1 MITIIAFLILLGVL
15 VVIHEGG
22 HFFVLR
28 MCKVHVDRF
37 SVCMGPVIYK
47 KKDKKGTEFVL
58 SALPLGGYVSYL
70 SKKALDAEPEM
81 KKNFT
86 DEQLDNLFETKP
98 KWQRAAVMFA
108 GPLANFIL
116 AVIIFTF
123 IFSSQQTVKPIF
135 LVDGEYV
142 SSSSISGDINKND
155 ILVSINGEKIL
166 NPTEYRL
173 ALLANAGLT
182 GEINVGFLNAK
193 SSETYYRNISVVDF
207 LSNSEQQQEPEKFF
221 PIEIT
226 SYISPEIG
234 SLSRQGPAS
243 LAGVKAGDKILEI
256 DGKSINHFAEV
267 SDILTSSPSSN
278 VNLVI
283 QRNGETK
290 NFFINTEISEAGT
303 PILGI
308 SAAYK
313 RSIFEAFTKSV
324 RDTYN
329 LSIKTLLFIGKMI
342 TGNMGAENLS
352 GPVGIA
358 KMSGEAFSAGFLPF
372 LYLMAILSIS
382 LGVLNLL
389 PIPVLDGGQLT
400 MLAIE
405 AIRGEPLPARVENF
419 AYTLGAMMVGFLL
432 VFAVT
437 NDIFKAPNF
446 FCITY
451 KYNYSFIF

>member
-37 SVCMGPVIYK
+37 SVGMGPVIYK
-47 KKDKKGTEFVL
+47 KKDKKGTEFAL

-116 AVIIFTF
+116 AVFIFTF

-135 LVDGEYV
+135 LVDSEYV

-155 ILVSINGEKIL
+155 ILVSINGEKIS

-182 GEINVGFLNAK
+182 GEINAVFLNAK
-193 SSETYYRNISVVDF
+193 SSEIYNRNISVVDF

-221 PIEIT
+221 PIGIT

-243 LAGVKAGDKILEI
+243 LAGVMAGDRILEI
-256 DGKSINHFAEV
+256 DGKSVNHFAEV
-267 SDILTSSPSSN
+267 SDVLISSTNSN
-278 VNLVI
+278 VNFVV

-329 LSIKTLLFIGKMI
+329 LSVKTLLFIGKMI

-358 KMSGEAFSAGFLPF
+358 KMSGEAFNAGFLPF

-419 AYTLGAMMVGFLL
+419 AYTLGALMVGFLL

-437 NDIFKAPNF
+437 NDIFRWVG
-446 FCITY
+446 
-451 KYNYSFIF
+451 

>member
-37 SVCMGPVIYK
+37 SVGMGPVIYK
-47 KKDKKGTEFVL
+47 KKDKKGTEFAL

-81 KKNFT
+81 RKNFT
-86 DEQLDNLFETKP
+86 DEQLENLFETKP

-155 ILVSINGEKIL
+155 ILVSINGEKIS

-173 ALLANAGLT
+173 ALLASAGLT
-182 GEINVGFLNAK
+182 GEINAGFLNAK
-193 SSETYYRNISVVDF
+193 SSETYYRSISVEDF

-243 LAGVKAGDKILEI
+243 LAGIIAGDKILEI
-256 DGKSINHFAEV
+256 DGKKVNHFAEV
-267 SDILTSSPSSN
+267 SDILSSSSNSN

-283 QRNGETK
+283 QRNGEIK
-290 NFFINTEISEAGT
+290 SFFINTEISGNGT

-313 RSIFEAFTKSV
+313 RSIIEAFTKSV

-329 LSIKTLLFIGKMI
+329 LSVKTLLFIGKMI

-419 AYTLGAMMVGFLL
+419 AYTLGALMVGFLL

-437 NDIFKAPNF
+437 NDIFRWVG
-446 FCITY
+446 
-451 KYNYSFIF
+451 

>member
-37 SVCMGPVIYK
+37 SVGMGPVIYK
-47 KKDKKGTEFVL
+47 KKDKKGTEFAL

-135 LVDGEYV
+135 LVDSEYV

-267 SDILTSSPSSN
+267 SDILTSSPSRN

-419 AYTLGAMMVGFLL
+419 AYTLGALMVGFLL

-437 NDIFKAPNF
+437 NDIFRWVG
-446 FCITY
+446 
-451 KYNYSFIF
+451 

>member
-37 SVCMGPVIYK
+37 SVGMGPVIYK
-47 KKDKKGTEFVL
+47 KKDKKGTEFAL

-86 DEQLDNLFETKP
+86 DEQLENLFETKP

-155 ILVSINGEKIL
+155 ILVSINGEKIS

-173 ALLANAGLT
+173 ALLASAGLT
-182 GEINVGFLNAK
+182 GEINAGFLNAK
-193 SSETYYRNISVVDF
+193 SSETYYRSISVKDF

-243 LAGVKAGDKILEI
+243 LAGIIAGDKILEI
-256 DGKSINHFAEV
+256 DGKRVNHFAEV
-267 SDILTSSPSSN
+267 SDILSSSSSSN
-278 VNLVI
+278 INLVI
-283 QRNGETK
+283 QRNGEIK
-290 NFFINTEISEAGT
+290 SFFINTEISENGT

-313 RSIFEAFTKSV
+313 RSIIEAFTKSV

-329 LSIKTLLFIGKMI
+329 LSVKTLLFIGKMI

-419 AYTLGAMMVGFLL
+419 AYTLGALMVGFLL

-437 NDIFKAPNF
+437 NDIFRWVG
-446 FCITY
+446 
-451 KYNYSFIF
+451 

>member
-37 SVCMGPVIYK
+37 SVGMGPVIYK
-47 KKDKKGTEFVL
+47 KKDKKGTEFAL

-116 AVIIFTF
+116 AVFIFTF

-155 ILVSINGEKIL
+155 ILVSINGEKIS

-182 GEINVGFLNAK
+182 GEINAGFLNAK

-221 PIEIT
+221 PIGIT

-267 SDILTSSPSSN
+267 SDILTSSSSSN

-329 LSIKTLLFIGKMI
+329 LSVKTLLFIGKMI

-419 AYTLGAMMVGFLL
+419 AYTLGALMVGFLL

-437 NDIFKAPNF
+437 NDIFRWVG
-446 FCITY
+446 
-451 KYNYSFIF
+451 

>member
-37 SVCMGPVIYK
+37 SVGMGPVIYK
-47 KKDKKGTEFVL
+47 KKDKKGTEFAL

-81 KKNFT
+81 RKNFT
-86 DEQLDNLFETKP
+86 DEQLENLFETKP

-155 ILVSINGEKIL
+155 ILVSINGEKIS

-173 ALLANAGLT
+173 ALLASAGLT
-182 GEINVGFLNAK
+182 GEINAGFLNAK
-193 SSETYYRNISVVDF
+193 SSETYYRSIRVEDF

-234 SLSRQGPAS
+234 SLSKQGPAS
-243 LAGVKAGDKILEI
+243 LAGIIAGDKILEI
-256 DGKSINHFAEV
+256 DGKKVNHFAEV
-267 SDILTSSPSSN
+267 SDILSSSSNSN

-283 QRNGETK
+283 QRNGEIK
-290 NFFINTEISEAGT
+290 SFFINTEISGNGT

-313 RSIFEAFTKSV
+313 RSIIEAFTKSV

-329 LSIKTLLFIGKMI
+329 LSVKTLLFIGKMI

-419 AYTLGAMMVGFLL
+419 AYTLGALMVGFLL

-437 NDIFKAPNF
+437 NDIFRWVG
-446 FCITY
+446 
-451 KYNYSFIF
+451 

>member
-37 SVCMGPVIYK
+37 SVGMGPVIYK
-47 KKDKKGTEFVL
+47 KKDKKGTEFAL

-81 KKNFT
+81 RKNFT
-86 DEQLDNLFETKP
+86 DEQLENLFETKP

-123 IFSSQQTVKPIF
+123 IFSSQQTAKTIF

-142 SSSSISGDINKND
+142 STSSISGDINKND
-155 ILVSINGEKIL
+155 ILVSVNGEKIS

-182 GEINVGFLNAK
+182 GDINAGFLDAQ
-193 SSETYYRNISVVDF
+193 SSETYFRNISVVDF

-243 LAGVKAGDKILEI
+243 VAGVIAGDKILEI
-256 DGKSINHFAEV
+256 DGKRINHFAEV
-267 SDILTSSPSSN
+267 SDILSSSSN
-278 VNLVI
+278 RSVNLII
-283 QRNGETK
+283 QRNGEIK
-290 NFFINTEISEAGT
+290 NFFINTEISEDGA

-313 RSIFEAFTKSV
+313 RSIIEAFTKSV

-329 LSIKTLLFIGKMI
+329 LSVKTLLFIGKMV

-405 AIRGEPLPARVENF
+405 AIRGEPLSARVENF
-419 AYTLGAMMVGFLL
+419 AYTLGALMVGFLL

-437 NDIFKAPNF
+437 NDIFRWVG
-446 FCITY
+446 
-451 KYNYSFIF
+451 

>member
-37 SVCMGPVIYK
+37 SVGMGPVIYK
-47 KKDKKGTEFVL
+47 KKDKKGTEFAL

-70 SKKALDAEPEM
+70 SKKALDADPEM

-142 SSSSISGDINKND
+142 SSTSVSGDINKND
-155 ILVSINGEKIL
+155 ILVSINGEKIS

-193 SSETYYRNISVVDF
+193 SSEKYYRNISVVEF

-221 PIEIT
+221 PIGIT

-243 LAGVKAGDKILEI
+243 LAGVMAGDKILEI
-256 DGKSINHFAEV
+256 DGTSINHFAEV
-267 SDILTSSPSSN
+267 SDFLTSSPRSN

-358 KMSGEAFSAGFLPF
+358 KMSGEAFNAGFLPF

-437 NDIFKAPNF
+437 NDIFRWVG
-446 FCITY
+446 
-451 KYNYSFIF
+451 

>member
-37 SVCMGPVIYK
+37 SVGMGPVIYK
-47 KKDKKGTEFVL
+47 KKDKKGTEFAL

-81 KKNFT
+81 RKNFT
-86 DEQLDNLFETKP
+86 DEQLENLFETKP

-155 ILVSINGEKIL
+155 ILVSINGEKIS

-173 ALLANAGLT
+173 ALLASAGLT
-182 GEINVGFLNAK
+182 GEINAGFLNAK
-193 SSETYYRNISVVDF
+193 SSETYYRSISVEDF

-221 PIEIT
+221 PIDIT

-243 LAGVKAGDKILEI
+243 LAGIIEGDKILEI
-256 DGKSINHFAEV
+256 DGKRVNHFAEV
-267 SDILTSSPSSN
+267 SDILSSSSRSN
-278 VNLVI
+278 INLVI
-283 QRNGETK
+283 QRNGEIK
-290 NFFINTEISEAGT
+290 SFFINTEISENGN

-313 RSIFEAFTKSV
+313 RSIIEAFTKSV

-329 LSIKTLLFIGKMI
+329 LSVKTLLFIGKMI

-419 AYTLGAMMVGFLL
+419 AYTLGALMVGFLL

-437 NDIFKAPNF
+437 NDIFRWVG
-446 FCITY
+446 
-451 KYNYSFIF
+451 

>member
-37 SVCMGPVIYK
+37 SVGMGPVIYK
-47 KKDKKGTEFVL
+47 KKDKKGTEFAL

-116 AVIIFTF
+116 AVFIFTF

-256 DGKSINHFAEV
+256 DGKSVNHFAEV
-267 SDILTSSPSSN
+267 SDILSSSSNSN

-283 QRNGETK
+283 QRNGEIK

-329 LSIKTLLFIGKMI
+329 LSVKTLLFIGKMI

-405 AIRGEPLPARVENF
+405 AIRGEPLPTRVENF
-419 AYTLGAMMVGFLL
+419 TYTVGALMVGFLL

-437 NDIFKAPNF
+437 NDIFRWLA
-446 FCITY
+446 
-451 KYNYSFIF
+451 

>member
-37 SVCMGPVIYK
+37 SVGMGPVIYK
-47 KKDKKGTEFVL
+47 KKDKKGTEFAL

-116 AVIIFTF
+116 AVLIFTF

-155 ILVSINGEKIL
+155 ILVSINGEKIS

-182 GEINVGFLNAK
+182 GEINAGFLNAK
-193 SSETYYRNISVVDF
+193 SSETYYRNISVVEF

-221 PIEIT
+221 PIGIT

-358 KMSGEAFSAGFLPF
+358 KMSGEAFNAGFLPF

-419 AYTLGAMMVGFLL
+419 AYTLGALMVGFLL

-437 NDIFKAPNF
+437 NDIFRWVG
-446 FCITY
+446 
-451 KYNYSFIF
+451 

>member
-37 SVCMGPVIYK
+37 SVGMGPVIYK
-47 KKDKKGTEFVL
+47 KKDKKGTEFAL

-173 ALLANAGLT
+173 ALLANAGVT

-419 AYTLGAMMVGFLL
+419 AYTLGALMVGFLL

-437 NDIFKAPNF
+437 NDIFRWVG
-446 FCITY
+446 
-451 KYNYSFIF
+451 

>member
-1 MITIIAFLILLGVL
+1 MITLVAFLILLGVL

-37 SVCMGPVIYK
+37 SVGMGPVIYK
-47 KKDKKGTEFVL
+47 KKDKKGTEFAL

-70 SKKALDAEPEM
+70 SKKALDAEPAM
-81 KKNFT
+81 KENFT

-123 IFSSQQTVKPIF
+123 IFSSQQTVKSVF
-135 LVDGEYV
+135 LVDSEYL
-142 SSSSISGDINKND
+142 SSSIISGEINKND
-155 ILVSINGEKIL
+155 ILVSVNGEKIS
-166 NPTEYRL
+166 NPTEFRL

-182 GEINVGFLNAK
+182 GDIDVGFLDAQT
-193 SSETYYRNISVVDF
+193 SEKYFRNISVVDF
-207 LSNSEQQQEPEKFF
+207 LGNSEQQQEPENFF
-221 PIEIT
+221 PIGIT

-234 SLSRQGPAS
+234 SLSKEGPAS
-243 LAGVKAGDKILEI
+243 LAGIMVGDKIIEI
-256 DGKSINHFAEV
+256 NGRSVNHFAEV
-267 SDILTSSPSSN
+267 SDILATSSNSN
-278 VNLVI
+278 VNLVV
-283 QRNGETK
+283 QRNGEIK
-290 NFFINTEISEAGT
+290 DFFIDTEISENGT
-303 PILGI
+303 PLLGV

-313 RSIFEAFTKSV
+313 RSIVEAFIKSV

-342 TGNMGAENLS
+342 SGNMGAENLS

-358 KMSGEAFSAGFLPF
+358 KMSGEAFNAGFLPF

-405 AIRGEPLPARVENF
+405 AVRGEPLPSSMENF
-419 AYTLGAMMVGFLL
+419 AYTVGALMVGFLL
-432 VFAVT
+432 IFAVT
-437 NDIFKAPNF
+437 NDIFRW
-446 FCITY
+446 IG
-451 KYNYSFIF
+451 

>member
-1 MITIIAFLILLGVL
+1 MITVIAFLILLGVL

-37 SVCMGPVIYK
+37 SVGMGPVIYK
-47 KKDKKGTEFVL
+47 KKDKKGTEFAL

-116 AVIIFTF
+116 AVFIFTF

-135 LVDGEYV
+135 LVDSEYV

-155 ILVSINGEKIL
+155 ILVSINGEKIS

-182 GEINVGFLNAK
+182 GEINAVFLNAK
-193 SSETYYRNISVVDF
+193 SSEIYNRNISVVDF

-221 PIEIT
+221 PIGIT

-243 LAGVKAGDKILEI
+243 LAGVKAGDRILEI
-256 DGKSINHFAEV
+256 DGKSVNHFAEV
-267 SDILTSSPSSN
+267 SDVLISSTNSN
-278 VNLVI
+278 VNFVV

-329 LSIKTLLFIGKMI
+329 LSVKTLLFIGKMI

-358 KMSGEAFSAGFLPF
+358 KMSGEAFNAGFLPF

-419 AYTLGAMMVGFLL
+419 AYTLGALMVGFLL

-437 NDIFKAPNF
+437 NDIFRWVG
-446 FCITY
+446 
-451 KYNYSFIF
+451 

>member
-37 SVCMGPVIYK
+37 SVGMGPVIYK
-47 KKDKKGTEFVL
+47 KKDKKGTEFAL

-81 KKNFT
+81 RKNFT
-86 DEQLDNLFETKP
+86 DEQLENLFETKP

-135 LVDGEYV
+135 LVDSEYV

-155 ILVSINGEKIL
+155 ILVSINGEKIS

-173 ALLANAGLT
+173 ALLASAGLT
-182 GEINVGFLNAK
+182 GEINAGFLNAK
-193 SSETYYRNISVVDF
+193 SSETYYRSISVEDF

-243 LAGVKAGDKILEI
+243 LAGIIAGDKILEI
-256 DGKSINHFAEV
+256 DGKKVNHFAEV
-267 SDILTSSPSSN
+267 SDILSSSSNSN

-283 QRNGETK
+283 QRNGEIK
-290 NFFINTEISEAGT
+290 SFFINTEISGNGT

-313 RSIFEAFTKSV
+313 RSIIEAFTKSV

-329 LSIKTLLFIGKMI
+329 LSVKTLLFIGKMI

-419 AYTLGAMMVGFLL
+419 AYTLGALMVGFLL

-437 NDIFKAPNF
+437 NDIFRWVG
-446 FCITY
+446 
-451 KYNYSFIF
+451 S

>member
-37 SVCMGPVIYK
+37 SVGMGPVIYK
-47 KKDKKGTEFVL
+47 KKDKKGTEFAL

-70 SKKALDAEPEM
+70 SKKALDADPEM

-135 LVDGEYV
+135 LVDSEYV

-221 PIEIT
+221 PIGIT
-226 SYISPEIG
+226 SNISPKIG

-278 VNLVI
+278 INLVI

-352 GPVGIA
+352 GPVGIE
-358 KMSGEAFSAGFLPF
+358 KMSGEAFNAGFLPF
-372 LYLMAILSIS
+372 LYLMELRNHVNIS
-382 LGVLNLL
+382 KLKLH
-389 PIPVLDGGQLT
+389 
-400 MLAIE
+400 MA
-405 AIRGEPLPARVENF
+405 
-419 AYTLGAMMVGFLL
+419 
-432 VFAVT
+432 
-437 NDIFKAPNF
+437 
-446 FCITY
+446 
-451 KYNYSFIF
+451 

>member
-37 SVCMGPVIYK
+37 SVGMGPVIYK
-47 KKDKKGTEFVL
+47 KKDKKGTEFAL

-116 AVIIFTF
+116 AVFIFTF

-155 ILVSINGEKIL
+155 ILVSINGEKIS

-182 GEINVGFLNAK
+182 GEINAGFLNAK

-358 KMSGEAFSAGFLPF
+358 KMSGEAFNAGFLPF

-419 AYTLGAMMVGFLL
+419 AYTLGALMVGFLL

-437 NDIFKAPNF
+437 NDIFRWVG
-446 FCITY
+446 
-451 KYNYSFIF
+451 

>member
-37 SVCMGPVIYK
+37 SVGMGPVIYK
-47 KKDKKGTEFVL
+47 KKDKKGTEFAL

-86 DEQLDNLFETKP
+86 DEQLENLFETKP

-155 ILVSINGEKIL
+155 ILVSINGEKIS

-182 GEINVGFLNAK
+182 GEINAGFLNAK
-193 SSETYYRNISVVDF
+193 SSETYYRGISVEDF

-243 LAGVKAGDKILEI
+243 LAGIIAGDKILEI
-256 DGKSINHFAEV
+256 DGKKVNHFAEV
-267 SDILTSSPSSN
+267 SDILSSSSNSN

-283 QRNGETK
+283 QRNGEIK
-290 NFFINTEISEAGT
+290 SFFINTEISGNGT

-313 RSIFEAFTKSV
+313 RSIIEAFTKSV

-329 LSIKTLLFIGKMI
+329 LSVKTLLFIGKMI

-419 AYTLGAMMVGFLL
+419 AYTLGALMVGFLL

-437 NDIFKAPNF
+437 NDIFRWVG
-446 FCITY
+446 
-451 KYNYSFIF
+451 S

>member
-37 SVCMGPVIYK
+37 SVGMGPVIYK
-47 KKDKKGTEFVL
+47 KKDKKGTEFAL

-86 DEQLDNLFETKP
+86 DEQLENLFETKP

-155 ILVSINGEKIL
+155 ILVSINGEKIS

-173 ALLANAGLT
+173 ALLASAGLT
-182 GEINVGFLNAK
+182 GEINAGFLNAK
-193 SSETYYRNISVVDF
+193 SSETYYRSISVEDF

-221 PIEIT
+221 PIDIT

-243 LAGVKAGDKILEI
+243 LAGIIEGDKILEI
-256 DGKSINHFAEV
+256 DGKRVNHFAEV
-267 SDILTSSPSSN
+267 SDILSSSSSSN
-278 VNLVI
+278 INLVI
-283 QRNGETK
+283 QRNGEIK
-290 NFFINTEISEAGT
+290 SFFINTEISGNGT

-313 RSIFEAFTKSV
+313 RSIIEAFTKSV

-329 LSIKTLLFIGKMI
+329 LSVKTLLFIGKMI

-419 AYTLGAMMVGFLL
+419 AYTLGALMVGFLL

-437 NDIFKAPNF
+437 NDIFRWVG
-446 FCITY
+446 
-451 KYNYSFIF
+451 

>member
-37 SVCMGPVIYK
+37 SVGMGPVIYK
-47 KKDKKGTEFVL
+47 KKDKKGTEFAL

-70 SKKALDAEPEM
+70 SKKALDAQPEM

-193 SSETYYRNISVVDF
+193 SSEIYYRNISVVDF

-419 AYTLGAMMVGFLL
+419 AYTLGALMVGFLL

-437 NDIFKAPNF
+437 NDIFRWVG
-446 FCITY
+446 
-451 KYNYSFIF
+451 

>member
-37 SVCMGPVIYK
+37 SVGMGPVIYK
-47 KKDKKGTEFVL
+47 KKDKKGTEFAL

-70 SKKALDAEPEM
+70 SKKALDAEPEIR
-81 KKNFT
+81 KNFT
-86 DEQLDNLFETKP
+86 DEQLENLFETKP

-135 LVDGEYV
+135 LVDSEYV

-155 ILVSINGEKIL
+155 ILVSINGEKIS

-173 ALLANAGLT
+173 ALLASAGLT
-182 GEINVGFLNAK
+182 GEINAGFLNAK
-193 SSETYYRNISVVDF
+193 SSETYYRSISVEDF

-243 LAGVKAGDKILEI
+243 LAGIIAGDKILEI
-256 DGKSINHFAEV
+256 DGKKVNHFAEV
-267 SDILTSSPSSN
+267 SDILTSSSGSI

-283 QRNGETK
+283 QRNGEIK
-290 NFFINTEISEAGT
+290 SFFINTEISGNGT

-313 RSIFEAFTKSV
+313 RSIIEAFTKSV

-329 LSIKTLLFIGKMI
+329 LSVKTLLFIGKMI

-419 AYTLGAMMVGFLL
+419 AYTLGALMVRFLL

-437 NDIFKAPNF
+437 NDIFRWVG
-446 FCITY
+446 
-451 KYNYSFIF
+451 

>member
-37 SVCMGPVIYK
+37 SVGMGPVIYK
-47 KKDKKGTEFVL
+47 KKDKKGTEFAL

-290 NFFINTEISEAGT
+290 NFFINTEISEAGS

-419 AYTLGAMMVGFLL
+419 AYTLGALMVGFLL

-437 NDIFKAPNF
+437 NDIFRWVG
-446 FCITY
+446 
-451 KYNYSFIF
+451 

>member
-37 SVCMGPVIYK
+37 SVGMGPVIYK
-47 KKDKKGTEFVL
+47 KKDKKGTEFAL

-81 KKNFT
+81 RKNFT
-86 DEQLDNLFETKP
+86 DEQLENLFETKP

-135 LVDGEYV
+135 LVDSEYV

-155 ILVSINGEKIL
+155 ILVSINGEKIS

-173 ALLANAGLT
+173 ALLASAGLT
-182 GEINVGFLNAK
+182 GEINAGFLNAK
-193 SSETYYRNISVVDF
+193 SSETYYRSISVEDF

-234 SLSRQGPAS
+234 SLSKQGPAS
-243 LAGVKAGDKILEI
+243 LAGIIAGDKILEI
-256 DGKSINHFAEV
+256 DGKKVNHFAEV
-267 SDILTSSPSSN
+267 SDILSSSSNSN

-283 QRNGETK
+283 QRNGEIK
-290 NFFINTEISEAGT
+290 SFFINTEISENGT

-308 SAAYK
+308 SATYK
-313 RSIFEAFTKSV
+313 RSIIEAFTKSV

-329 LSIKTLLFIGKMI
+329 LSVKTLLFIGKMI

-419 AYTLGAMMVGFLL
+419 AYTLGALMVGFLL

-437 NDIFKAPNF
+437 NDIFRWVG
-446 FCITY
+446 
-451 KYNYSFIF
+451 S

>member
-37 SVCMGPVIYK
+37 SVGMGPVIYK
-47 KKDKKGTEFVL
+47 KKDKKGTEFAL

-116 AVIIFTF
+116 AVFIFTF

-135 LVDGEYV
+135 LVDGGYV

-155 ILVSINGEKIL
+155 ILVSINGEKIS

-182 GEINVGFLNAK
+182 GEINAGFLNAK
-193 SSETYYRNISVVDF
+193 SSETYYRNISVVEF

-221 PIEIT
+221 PIGIT

-243 LAGVKAGDKILEI
+243 LAGVMAGDKILEI
-256 DGKSINHFAEV
+256 DGKSVNHFAEV
-267 SDILTSSPSSN
+267 SEILTSSSNNN
-278 VNLVI
+278 VNLLI

-329 LSIKTLLFIGKMI
+329 LSVKTLLFIGKMI

-419 AYTLGAMMVGFLL
+419 AYTLGALMVGFLL

-437 NDIFKAPNF
+437 NDIFRWVG
-446 FCITY
+446 
-451 KYNYSFIF
+451 

>member
-37 SVCMGPVIYK
+37 SVGMGPVIYK
-47 KKDKKGTEFVL
+47 KKDKKGTEFAL

-116 AVIIFTF
+116 AVFIFTF

-182 GEINVGFLNAK
+182 GEINAGFLNAK

-419 AYTLGAMMVGFLL
+419 AYTLGALMVGFLL

-437 NDIFKAPNF
+437 NDIFRWVG
-446 FCITY
+446 
-451 KYNYSFIF
+451 

>member
-1 MITIIAFLILLGVL
+1 MITLIAFIILLGVL

-37 SVCMGPVIYK
+37 SVGMGPVIFK
-47 KKDKKGTEFVL
+47 KKDKKGTEFAL

-86 DEQLDNLFETKP
+86 PEQLDNLFETKP

-123 IFSSQQTVKPIF
+123 IFSFQQTVKPIF
-135 LVDGEYV
+135 LVDDEYV
-142 SSSSISGDINKND
+142 SSSSISGDINNND
-155 ILVSINGEKIL
+155 ILVSINGEKIS

-182 GEINVGFLNAK
+182 GDIKAGFLNAQ
-193 SSETYYRNISVVDF
+193 SNEAYSRNISVVDF
-207 LSNSEQQQEPEKFF
+207 LSNSEQQQEPENFF
-221 PIEIT
+221 PIEIK

-243 LAGVKAGDKILEI
+243 LAGVMAGDKILEI
-256 DGKSINHFAEV
+256 DGKRVNHFSEV
-267 SDILTSSPSSN
+267 SDILIASSN
-278 VNLVI
+278 SSVNLVI
-283 QRNGETK
+283 QRKGEIK
-290 NFFINTEISEAGT
+290 NFYINTEISEDGT

-313 RSIFEAFTKSV
+313 RSITEAFIKSV
-324 RDTYN
+324 KDTYN
-329 LSIKTLLFIGKMI
+329 LSVKTLLFIGKMI

-405 AIRGEPLPARVENF
+405 AIRGEPLPTRVENF
-419 AYTLGAMMVGFLL
+419 TYTVGALMVGFLL

-437 NDIFKAPNF
+437 NDIFRWLA
-446 FCITY
+446 
-451 KYNYSFIF
+451 

>member
-37 SVCMGPVIYK
+37 SVGMGPVIYK
-47 KKDKKGTEFVL
+47 KKDKKGTEFAL

-142 SSSSISGDINKND
+142 STSSISGDINKND

-182 GEINVGFLNAK
+182 GEINVGFLNTK

-313 RSIFEAFTKSV
+313 RSIFEAFKKSV

-419 AYTLGAMMVGFLL
+419 AYTLGALMVGFLL

-437 NDIFKAPNF
+437 NDIFRWVG
-446 FCITY
+446 
-451 KYNYSFIF
+451 

>member
-37 SVCMGPVIYK
+37 SVGMGPVIYK
-47 KKDKKGTEFVL
+47 KKDKKGTEFAL

-142 SSSSISGDINKND
+142 ASSSISGDINKND
-155 ILVSINGEKIL
+155 ILISINGEKIS

-173 ALLANAGLT
+173 ALLASAGLT
-182 GEINVGFLNAK
+182 GEINAGFLNAN
-193 SSETYYRNISVVDF
+193 SSETYYRNISVEDF

-243 LAGVKAGDKILEI
+243 LAGIIAGDKILEI
-256 DGKSINHFAEV
+256 DGKRVNHFAEV
-267 SDILTSSPSSN
+267 SDILTSSSSSN

-283 QRNGETK
+283 QRNGEIK
-290 NFFINTEISEAGT
+290 NFFINTEISENGT

-313 RSIFEAFTKSV
+313 RSIIEAFIKSV

-419 AYTLGAMMVGFLL
+419 AYTLGALMVGFLL

-437 NDIFKAPNF
+437 NDIFRWV
-446 FCITY
+446 
-451 KYNYSFIF
+451 S

>member
-37 SVCMGPVIYK
+37 SVGMGPVIYK
-47 KKDKKGTEFVL
+47 KKDKKGTEFAL

-142 SSSSISGDINKND
+142 STSSISGDINKND

-267 SDILTSSPSSN
+267 SDILTSSPNSN

-419 AYTLGAMMVGFLL
+419 AYTLGALMVGFLL

-437 NDIFKAPNF
+437 NDIFRWVG
-446 FCITY
+446 
-451 KYNYSFIF
+451 

>member
-37 SVCMGPVIYK
+37 SVGMGPVIYK
-47 KKDKKGTEFVL
+47 KKDKKGTEFAL

-116 AVIIFTF
+116 AVFIFTF

-135 LVDGEYV
+135 LVDSEYV
-142 SSSSISGDINKND
+142 SSSSISGEINKND
-155 ILVSINGEKIL
+155 ILVSINGEKIS

-182 GEINVGFLNAK
+182 GEINAVFLNAK
-193 SSETYYRNISVVDF
+193 SSEIYNRNISVVDF

-221 PIEIT
+221 PIGIT

-243 LAGVKAGDKILEI
+243 LAGVMAGDRILEI
-256 DGKSINHFAEV
+256 DGKSVNHFAEV
-267 SDILTSSPSSN
+267 SDILTSSTNSN
-278 VNLVI
+278 VNFVV

-329 LSIKTLLFIGKMI
+329 LSVKTLLFIGKMI

-358 KMSGEAFSAGFLPF
+358 KMSGEAFNAGFLPF

-405 AIRGEPLPARVENF
+405 AIRGEPLPARIENF
-419 AYTLGAMMVGFLL
+419 AYTLGALMVGFLL

-437 NDIFKAPNF
+437 NDIFRWVG
-446 FCITY
+446 
-451 KYNYSFIF
+451 

>member
-1 MITIIAFLILLGVL
+1 MITIVAFLILLGVL

-37 SVCMGPVIYK
+37 SVGMGPVIYK
-47 KKDKKGTEFVL
+47 KKDKKGTEFAL

-278 VNLVI
+278 VNLVV

-419 AYTLGAMMVGFLL
+419 AYTLGALMVGFLL

-437 NDIFKAPNF
+437 NDIFRWVG
-446 FCITY
+446 
-451 KYNYSFIF
+451 

>member
-1 MITIIAFLILLGVL
+1 MITLIAFIILLGVL

-37 SVCMGPVIYK
+37 SVGMGPVIYK
-47 KKDKKGTEFVL
+47 KKDKKGTEFAI

-135 LVDGEYV
+135 LVDGEYI

-155 ILVSINGEKIL
+155 ILVSINGEKIS

-182 GEINVGFLNAK
+182 GEINAGFLDAK
-193 SSETYYRNISVVDF
+193 SSETYYRNISVVNF

-243 LAGVKAGDKILEI
+243 LAGVIAGDKILEM
-256 DGKSINHFAEV
+256 DGINVNHFAEV
-267 SDILTSSPSSN
+267 SDILASSSNRN

-290 NFFINTEISEAGT
+290 SFLINTEISEAGT
-303 PILGI
+303 PVLGI

-324 RDTYN
+324 KDTYN
-329 LSIKTLLFIGKMI
+329 LSVKTLLFIGKMI

-358 KMSGEAFSAGFLPF
+358 KMSGEAFNAGFLPF

-419 AYTLGAMMVGFLL
+419 AYTLGALMVGFLL

-437 NDIFKAPNF
+437 NDIFRW
-446 FCITY
+446 IG
-451 KYNYSFIF
+451 

>member
-37 SVCMGPVIYK
+37 SVGMGPVIYK
-47 KKDKKGTEFVL
+47 KKDKKGTEFAL

-116 AVIIFTF
+116 AVFIFTF

-155 ILVSINGEKIL
+155 ILVSINGEKIS

-182 GEINVGFLNAK
+182 GEINAGFLNIK

-221 PIEIT
+221 PIGIT

-243 LAGVKAGDKILEI
+243 LAGVIAGDKILEI
-256 DGKSINHFAEV
+256 DGKSVNHFAQV
-267 SDILTSSPSSN
+267 SDILSSSSNSN

-283 QRNGETK
+283 QRNGEIK

-329 LSIKTLLFIGKMI
+329 LSVKTLLFIGKMI

-419 AYTLGAMMVGFLL
+419 AYTLGALMVGFLL

-437 NDIFKAPNF
+437 NDIFRWV
-446 FCITY
+446 
-451 KYNYSFIF
+451 S

>member
-37 SVCMGPVIYK
+37 SVGMGPVIYK
-47 KKDKKGTEFVL
+47 KKDKKGTEFAL

-86 DEQLDNLFETKP
+86 DEQLENLFETKP

-155 ILVSINGEKIL
+155 ILVSINGEKIS

-173 ALLANAGLT
+173 ALLASAGLT
-182 GEINVGFLNAK
+182 GEINAGFLNAK
-193 SSETYYRNISVVDF
+193 SSETYYRSISVEDF

-243 LAGVKAGDKILEI
+243 LAGIIEGDKILEI
-256 DGKSINHFAEV
+256 DGKRVNHFAEV
-267 SDILTSSPSSN
+267 SDILSSSSSSN
-278 VNLVI
+278 INLLI
-283 QRNGETK
+283 QRNGEIK
-290 NFFINTEISEAGT
+290 SFFINTEISENGT

-313 RSIFEAFTKSV
+313 RSIIEAFTKSV

-329 LSIKTLLFIGKMI
+329 LSVKTLLFIGKMI

-419 AYTLGAMMVGFLL
+419 AYTLGALMVGFLL

-437 NDIFKAPNF
+437 NDIFRWVG
-446 FCITY
+446 
-451 KYNYSFIF
+451 

>member
-1 MITIIAFLILLGVL
+1 MITIIAVLILLGVL

-37 SVCMGPVIYK
+37 SVGMGPVIYK
-47 KKDKKGTEFVL
+47 KKDKKGTEFAL

-142 SSSSISGDINKND
+142 SSLSISGDINKND

-193 SSETYYRNISVVDF
+193 SSETYYRNISVADF

-419 AYTLGAMMVGFLL
+419 AYTLGALMVGFLL

-437 NDIFKAPNF
+437 NDIFRWVG
-446 FCITY
+446 
-451 KYNYSFIF
+451 

>member
-37 SVCMGPVIYK
+37 SVGMGPVIYK
-47 KKDKKGTEFVL
+47 KKDKKGTEFAL

-81 KKNFT
+81 RKNFT
-86 DEQLDNLFETKP
+86 DEQLENLFETKP

-135 LVDGEYV
+135 LVDSEYV

-155 ILVSINGEKIL
+155 ILVSINGEKIS

-173 ALLANAGLT
+173 ALLASAGLT
-182 GEINVGFLNAK
+182 GEINAGFLNAK
-193 SSETYYRNISVVDF
+193 SSETYYRSISVEDF

-243 LAGVKAGDKILEI
+243 LAGIIAGDKILEI
-256 DGKSINHFAEV
+256 DGKKVNHFAEV
-267 SDILTSSPSSN
+267 SDILSSSSNSN

-283 QRNGETK
+283 QRNGEIK
-290 NFFINTEISEAGT
+290 SFFINTEISGNGT

-313 RSIFEAFTKSV
+313 RSIIEAFTKSV

-329 LSIKTLLFIGKMI
+329 LSVKTLLFIGKMI

-419 AYTLGAMMVGFLL
+419 AYTLGALMVGFLL

-437 NDIFKAPNF
+437 NDIFRWVG
-446 FCITY
+446 
-451 KYNYSFIF
+451 

>member
-1 MITIIAFLILLGVL
+1 MITVIAFLILLGVL

-37 SVCMGPVIYK
+37 SVGMGPVIYK
-47 KKDKKGTEFVL
+47 KKDKKGTEFAL

-116 AVIIFTF
+116 AVFIFTF

-135 LVDGEYV
+135 LVDSEYV

-155 ILVSINGEKIL
+155 ILVSINGEKIS

-182 GEINVGFLNAK
+182 GEINAVFLNAK
-193 SSETYYRNISVVDF
+193 SSEIYNRNISVVDF

-221 PIEIT
+221 PIGIT

-243 LAGVKAGDKILEI
+243 LAGVMAGDRILEI
-256 DGKSINHFAEV
+256 DGKSVNHFAEG
-267 SDILTSSPSSN
+267 SDVLISSTNSN
-278 VNLVI
+278 VNFVV

-329 LSIKTLLFIGKMI
+329 LSVKTLLFIGKMI

-358 KMSGEAFSAGFLPF
+358 KMSGEAFNAGFLPF

-419 AYTLGAMMVGFLL
+419 AYTLGALMVGFLL

-437 NDIFKAPNF
+437 NDIFRWVG
-446 FCITY
+446 
-451 KYNYSFIF
+451 

>member
-37 SVCMGPVIYK
+37 SVGMGPVIYK
-47 KKDKKGTEFVL
+47 KKDKKGTEFAL

-142 SSSSISGDINKND
+142 STSSISGDINKND

-267 SDILTSSPSSN
+267 SDILTSSTSSN

-419 AYTLGAMMVGFLL
+419 AYTLGALMVGFLL

-437 NDIFKAPNF
+437 NDIFRWVG
-446 FCITY
+446 
-451 KYNYSFIF
+451 

>member
-37 SVCMGPVIYK
+37 SVGMGPVIYK
-47 KKDKKGTEFVL
+47 KKDKKGTEFAL

-173 ALLANAGLT
+173 ALLAYAGLT

-419 AYTLGAMMVGFLL
+419 AYTLGALMVGFLL

-437 NDIFKAPNF
+437 NDIFRWVG
-446 FCITY
+446 
-451 KYNYSFIF
+451 

>member
-1 MITIIAFLILLGVL
+1 MITLIAFIILLGVL

-37 SVCMGPVIYK
+37 SVGMGPVIFK
-47 KKDKKGTEFVL
+47 KKDKKGTEFAL

-86 DEQLDNLFETKP
+86 PEQLDNLFETKP

-123 IFSSQQTVKPIF
+123 IFSFQQTVKPIF
-135 LVDGEYV
+135 LVDDEYV
-142 SSSSISGDINKND
+142 SSSSISGDINNND
-155 ILVSINGEKIL
+155 ILVSINGEKIS

-182 GEINVGFLNAK
+182 GDIKAGFLNAQ
-193 SSETYYRNISVVDF
+193 SNEAYYRNISVVDF
-207 LSNSEQQQEPEKFF
+207 LSNSEQQQEPENFF
-221 PIEIT
+221 PIEIK

-243 LAGVKAGDKILEI
+243 LAGVMAGDKILEI
-256 DGKSINHFAEV
+256 DGKRVNHFSEV
-267 SDILTSSPSSN
+267 SDILTASSNSN

-283 QRNGETK
+283 QRKGEIK
-290 NFFINTEISEAGT
+290 SFYINTEISEDGT

-313 RSIFEAFTKSV
+313 RSITEAFIKSV
-324 RDTYN
+324 KDTYN
-329 LSIKTLLFIGKMI
+329 LSVKTLLFIGKMI

-358 KMSGEAFSAGFLPF
+358 KMSGEAFNAGFLPF

-405 AIRGEPLPARVENF
+405 AIRGEPLPTRVENF
-419 AYTLGAMMVGFLL
+419 TYTVGALMVGFLL

-437 NDIFKAPNF
+437 NDIFRWLA
-446 FCITY
+446 
-451 KYNYSFIF
+451 